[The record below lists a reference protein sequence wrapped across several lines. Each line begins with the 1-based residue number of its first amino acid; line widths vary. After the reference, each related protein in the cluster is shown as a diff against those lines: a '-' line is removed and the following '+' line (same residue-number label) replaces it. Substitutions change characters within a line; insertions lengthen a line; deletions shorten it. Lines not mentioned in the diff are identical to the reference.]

1 MNQTS
6 EIIKLLKTSDEL
18 KDAKTINKEIAE
30 KVGCSL
36 QHIYFA
42 KRQMRKEDK
51 KIKKYSHMYDV
62 AFEVISNHP
71 EGKDVTPEMIKKAL
85 ISRITD
91 LDKHNEWIEACAWI
105 NASEE
110 LL

>member
-6 EIIKLLKTSDEL
+6 KI
-18 KDAKTINKEIAE
+18 
-30 KVGCSL
+30 
-36 QHIYFA
+36 
-42 KRQMRKEDK
+42 
-51 KIKKYSHMYDV
+51 IKKYSHMYDV
-62 AFEVISNHP
+62 AFEIISNHP
-71 EGKDVTPEMIKKAL
+71 EGEDVTPEMLKKAL

-110 LL
+110 I

>member
-1 MNQTS
+1 
-6 EIIKLLKTSDEL
+6 
-18 KDAKTINKEIAE
+18 
-30 KVGCSL
+30 
-36 QHIYFA
+36 
-42 KRQMRKEDK
+42 
-51 KIKKYSHMYDV
+51 MYDV

-110 LL
+110 I

>member
-6 EIIKLLKTSDEL
+6 EI
-18 KDAKTINKEIAE
+18 
-30 KVGCSL
+30 
-36 QHIYFA
+36 
-42 KRQMRKEDK
+42 
-51 KIKKYSHMYDV
+51 IKKYSHMYDV

-71 EGKDVTPEMIKKAL
+71 EGKDVTSEMIKKAL

-110 LL
+110 I

>member
-6 EIIKLLKTSDEL
+6 EI
-18 KDAKTINKEIAE
+18 
-30 KVGCSL
+30 
-36 QHIYFA
+36 
-42 KRQMRKEDK
+42 
-51 KIKKYSHMYDV
+51 IKKYSHMYDV

-71 EGKDVTPEMIKKAL
+71 EGEDVTPEMIKKAL

-110 LL
+110 I

>member
-6 EIIKLLKTSDEL
+6 EI
-18 KDAKTINKEIAE
+18 
-30 KVGCSL
+30 
-36 QHIYFA
+36 
-42 KRQMRKEDK
+42 
-51 KIKKYSHMYDV
+51 IKKYSHMYDV

-85 ISRITD
+85 ISRIAD

-110 LL
+110 I

>member
-6 EIIKLLKTSDEL
+6 EI
-18 KDAKTINKEIAE
+18 
-30 KVGCSL
+30 
-36 QHIYFA
+36 
-42 KRQMRKEDK
+42 
-51 KIKKYSHMYDV
+51 IKKYSHMYDV
-62 AFEVISNHP
+62 AFEIISNHP
-71 EGKDVTPEMIKKAL
+71 EGEDVTPEMLKKAL

-110 LL
+110 I